1 MITHETGNEL
11 RAAIAS
17 GDTINVTLHQPRN
30 RPVTLVHGRPQ
41 QLRLLANEMRWFVF
55 KLANSSELSLTLTR
69 WSRRSSNR
77 RRLESRWARE

>member
-1 MITHETGNEL
+1 MHIPAVMITHETGNEL

-41 QLRLLANEMRWFVF
+41 QLRLLAN
-55 KLANSSELSLTLTR
+55 
-69 WSRRSSNR
+69 
-77 RRLESRWARE
+77 